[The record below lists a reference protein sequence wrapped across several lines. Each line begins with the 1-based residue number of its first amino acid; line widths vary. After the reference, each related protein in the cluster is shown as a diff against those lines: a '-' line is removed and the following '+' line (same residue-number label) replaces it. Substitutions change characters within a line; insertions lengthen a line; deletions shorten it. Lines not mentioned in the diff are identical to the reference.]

1 MATGK
6 GNVVNTTRGLQ
17 LITKLVSAQTKLT
30 FTNVKIGTG
39 SPQEGVDPSEL
50 THLVAYK
57 MDGQIAEY
65 GYDDGAGEAYVVMQL
80 TNTSIVTGFVMTE
93 IGLYAQDPDLGEILY
108 AYVDLSDDPNYI
120 MPPENGRSKTI
131 QIKLHTIVGE
141 VANITATINP
151 LAQVTRAEFEREL
164 ANKVDSI
171 GGDTADTLVS
181 AFDAS
186 SDSFP
191 VPAAKEKARTRWG
204 KMKKFTEDFRNWMTG
219 VCLIGQIVNN
229 CVTDRTDLPL
239 SAAQGKVLMDL
250 YTVLNTKLI
259 NKSITATYDIPDRDG
274 VSTDSDY
281 ISIGFHNITQYSNGQ
296 CIYSIQAFVYPTSLI
311 DCVIGKIPAEYM
323 HIRQDVYSYCYDMTG
338 SRFLLI
344 RITPQGNVRLETLDG
359 SAIPQAEVRMRG
371 SIVF

>member
-1 MATGK
+1 M
-6 GNVVNTTRGLQ
+6 NTTENYGLKKPESNEY
-17 LITKLVSAQTKLT
+17 ISIEVINENMDT
-30 FTNVKIGTG
+30 
-39 SPQEGVDPSEL
+39 VDKTMKEL
-50 THLVAYK
+50 DK
-57 MDGQIAEY
+57 D
-65 GYDDGAGEAYVVMQL
+65 
-80 TNTSIVTGFVMTE
+80 
-93 IGLYAQDPDLGEILY
+93 
-108 AYVDLSDDPNYI
+108 
-120 MPPENGRSKTI
+120 
-131 QIKLHTIVGE
+131 
-141 VANITATINP
+141 
-151 LAQVTRAEFEREL
+151 
-164 ANKVDSI
+164 KVDSI